1 MLKITNTI
9 LANRIIEIIES
20 GDVENLVSFNDCLI
34 AVKDLKRFIFSVMNN
49 QFKEISYDYNN
60 EEVAKIIYEYTNK

>member
-1 MLKITNTI
+1 MLKITNKI
-9 LANRIIEIIES
+9 LANRIIEIIDS

-34 AVKDLKRFIFSVMNN
+34 LVKDLKRFIFSVMNN
-49 QFKEISYDYNN
+49 QFEELSYDYNN